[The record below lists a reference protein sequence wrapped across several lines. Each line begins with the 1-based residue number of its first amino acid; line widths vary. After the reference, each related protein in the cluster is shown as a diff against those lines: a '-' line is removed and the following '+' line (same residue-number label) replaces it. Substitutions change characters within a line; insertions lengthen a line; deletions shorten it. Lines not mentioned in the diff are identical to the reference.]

1 MVPYNFLFKNAKKYV
16 LNNKNYNAANVTLL
30 ATFNFKNSITTSNDF
45 YVVTV
50 INKIHFCPH
59 YIPK

>member
-30 ATFNFKNSITTSNDF
+30 VTFNF
-45 YVVTV
+45 
-50 INKIHFCPH
+50 
-59 YIPK
+59 